1 VIFYG
6 PVMSVELYLQCI
18 ARADRKGQT
27 SSSVRVIHIE
37 SSPVEQKMF
46 KAVSA
51 KVSDHTL
58 LVDLFQSEFNV

>member
-1 VIFYG
+1 VLF
-6 PVMSVELYLQCI
+6 
-18 ARADRKGQT
+18 R
-27 SSSVRVIHIE
+27 SSVRVIHIE

-58 LVDLFQSEFNV
+58 LVDLFRSEFNI